1 MNELITKNL
10 LQFYPMHRQL
20 LDTGGIREKKPS
32 NINLERWSTKKQLK
46 LPKTKLPKTTLPITI
61 AATVKEQPHQNDVI
75 CARGRTY
82 WDHPGN
88 RLYRKLIS
96 LAKNQYSKA
105 PNRLSKS
112 RIVTEIVSHIHD
124 ANGRFVKRTNRTGK
138 DRWMECNL
146 HFVREKV
153 TQSLRDGLSFKYSSS
168 TTRKRERKAQVQ
180 ESFHS
185 DIVRIVHSN
194 SAVSQIIK
202 DLKEEVELT
211 NQTEWMESEVS
222 DEKMMKLFD
231 SANLNILETM
241 KKDRSL
247 VDQLH
252 SLKSNE
258 TVPESND
265 QLFRPT
271 SLSSTTMDSTISPPI
286 LLSQSRLS
294 NTTSNAYSSSQITT
308 LPAIS
313 INQYE
318 INNKQKRSCDDMD
331 LDLEST
337 FMFLDD
343 FTSSRF

>member
-1 MNELITKNL
+1 MNELISQNL
-10 LQFYPMHRQL
+10 PQFHPMHRQL
-20 LDTGGIREKKPS
+20 LDTGGIRKKIP
-32 NINLERWSTKKQLK
+32 NNKNLESWSTKNQLK
-46 LPKTKLPKTTLPITI
+46 LPKTKLPKATLQITI
-61 AATVKEQPHQNDVI
+61 APTVKRQPHQNDVI

-112 RIVTEIVSHIHD
+112 LIVTEIISHIHD
-124 ANGRFVKRTNRTGK
+124 ANGHFVKKTNRNGE
-138 DRWMECNL
+138 DRWIECNL
-146 HFVREKV
+146 NFVREKV

-185 DIVRIVHSN
+185 DIDRIVRSN
-194 SAVSQIIK
+194 AAVSQIIK
-202 DLKEEVELT
+202 DLKEKVELT
-211 NQTEWMESEVS
+211 NQTEWTESEVS
-222 DEKMMKLFD
+222 DEKIMKLFD

-252 SLKSNE
+252 TLKTTE
-258 TVPESND
+258 TVPGSND
-265 QLFRPT
+265 QDFRPT

-294 NTTSNAYSSSQITT
+294 NTTSNAYSTSQVTP
-308 LPAIS
+308 LPAIL

-318 INNKQKRSCDDMD
+318 SINKQENSCDDMD
-331 LDLEST
+331 LDLESP